1 MQTET
6 SRYAKSLQQLIRA
19 ERTIPLGAQT
29 YSKSRGTF
37 PPGIAPIYG
46 NRAQGCRIWDVDGNE
61 YVDLVNALASV
72 TLGYADP
79 EINEAIVRQ
88 LSQGVTI
95 SLTHPLEATVAEK
108 IVDLVPS
115 AEMVRFGKNGSDAT
129 SAAVRVARG
138 FTGRDHVITCGYHG
152 WHDWTIASMD
162 SRNLGVPGAVKELVH
177 AVAFN
182 DLEAVE
188 DQLRANPTA
197 AIVLEPMNVVWPLPG
212 YLEGLR
218 GLADKYGAVL
228 VFDEMITGFRFAK
241 GGAQEYFGVTP
252 DLSTF
257 GKGLA
262 NGFPVSAVA
271 GRRDL
276 MILLET
282 VFFSGTFSGELLSL
296 TAADVVLDR
305 IAATDVLGDIRR
317 TGEVIRDRVQA
328 VIDEL
333 GMGSAVTLSGHPTWM
348 FLVWNAELGAQL
360 DLLKV
365 LFMQEMSRAGV
376 LMIATHNVSAA
387 HDPAAVDTIAAAYRS
402 ALTRVGEAIESG
414 DARPFLDA
422 EVASLAKSV
431 R

>member
-1 MQTET
+1 MVSDT
-6 SRYAKSLQQLIRA
+6 SRYARSIEQLVRA
-19 ERTIPLGAQT
+19 EKTIPLGAQT

-46 NRAQGCRIWDVDGNE
+46 DRAEGCRIWDVDGHE

-72 TLGYADP
+72 TLGYGDP
-79 EINEAIVRQ
+79 EITAAVIEQ
-88 LSQGVTI
+88 LSRGVTI
-95 SLTHPLEATVAEK
+95 SLTHPIEAVVAEK
-108 IVDLVPS
+108 LVDMVPS

-177 AVAFN
+177 AVPFN
-182 DLEAVE
+182 DLDAVE
-188 DQLRANPTA
+188 QVLRATPTA
-197 AIVLEPMNVVWPLPG
+197 AIVLEPMNVVFPKPG

-218 GLADKYGAVL
+218 ALADRYGAIL

-262 NGFPVSAVA
+262 NGYPVSAVA

-276 MILLET
+276 MMLLER

-296 TAADVVLDR
+296 TAANVVLDR
-305 IAATDVLGDIRR
+305 IANTDAIETLYRN
-317 TGEVIRDRVQA
+317 GETVRDRAQA
-328 VIDEL
+328 AIDALE
-333 GMGSAVTLSGHPTWM
+333 MNDVVSLSGHPTWT
-348 FLVWNAELGAQL
+348 FLVWNPELGEQL

-365 LFMQEMSRAGV
+365 LFMQEMSRSGV

-387 HDPAAVDTIAAAYRS
+387 HDDAAFDTIGAAYS
-402 ALTRVGEAIESG
+402 HALGVVKLAIESG
-414 DARPFLDA
+414 DPHGFLDA
-422 EVASLAKSV
+422 EVTTLAKSV